1 MCKWK
6 SLKGRKCRK
15 GNDRATAVTAF
26 VGLAGLVEFLSLGC
40 QSPFGTVTGQTRS
53 AAVPTAELLSPAAAA
68 RDPSRQ
74 ALGVCGARA
83 AAGWSCGAG
92 TQTYLDAISQ
102 IPFMSFLIWGAL
114 FDFSA
119 IKWG

>member
-1 MCKWK
+1 MTE
-6 SLKGRKCRK
+6 RR
-15 GNDRATAVTAF
+15 
-26 VGLAGLVEFLSLGC
+26 LSLRSLGWRGWSNSC
-40 QSPFGTVTGQTRS
+40 PSAARAPFGTVTGQTRS

>member
-1 MCKWK
+1 MQKRKLQSDGCHCVRWADGA
-6 SLKGRKCRK
+6 GRVPVPRLPEPLSAPSR
-15 GNDRATAVTAF
+15 DRRV
-26 VGLAGLVEFLSLGC
+26 VR
-40 QSPFGTVTGQTRS
+40 QSP
-53 AAVPTAELLSPAAAA
+53 LLSCCHLQP
-68 RDPSRQ
+68 RRGTRPDKP
-74 ALGVCGARA
+74 RA
-83 AAGWSCGAG
+83 AAGWSCGVG

>member
-1 MCKWK
+1 MQKRKLQSDGCHCVRWAGGA
-6 SLKGRKCRK
+6 GRIPVPR
-15 GNDRATAVTAF
+15 
-26 VGLAGLVEFLSLGC
+26 LPEP
-40 QSPFGTVTGQTRS
+40 PFGTVTGQTRS